1 MCTII
6 KSAQAN
12 AGPNTNGSQFFITTS
27 TPRHLDGK
35 HVVFGEVSA
44 YCYESP
50 MTPPSTCIHFQVV
63 EGMDVVERIE
73 KAEVD
78 GSSPVKVRLDSS
90 KFCIVFT
97 VSLLLF

>member
-1 MCTII
+1 M
-6 KSAQAN
+6 
-12 AGPNTNGSQFFITTS
+12 TS
-27 TPRHLDGK
+27 
-35 HVVFGEVSA
+35 
-44 YCYESP
+44 
-50 MTPPSTCIHFQVV
+50 PSTCIHFQVV

-78 GSSPVKVRLDSS
+78 GSSPVKVRLGSS